1 MKRRESDTI
10 AAIATPLGE
19 GGISVIRISGNQAV
33 NIADRLFKG
42 RMTLAAAETHT
53 AHFGKV
59 LDKEGNVV
67 DDVVVTVF
75 LEPNSYSGE
84 NTAEISCH
92 GGIFVTKRILELIL
106 NEGARHADPGEFTK
120 RAFLNGKLDLSQAEA
135 VADLIRAR
143 SDTAHRTS
151 VRQLEGVLSQRI
163 HQLRSS
169 LIDSIGLLELELD
182 FVEEDLEF
190 VDKAK
195 FQRSIDETIG
205 EIDCLLGSFSAGRIY
220 REGVKVVIAGPPNAG
235 KSSLLNA
242 LLESNRAIVTDIPG
256 TTRDTIEEAVTIE
269 GVSFRLVD
277 TAGLRETHDIVEREG
292 VKRAEDEARTGD
304 IVLFVVDVSKSAENV
319 DRSRTMEFAGGLGA
333 TAIKQILVL
342 NKSDLP
348 TWPTSEVL
356 GTLSSGHNIGY
367 VEVSARTGA
376 GLDKLQKMLVET
388 AFSGKTPGNDA
399 TATVT
404 NLRHFEA
411 LTRAKESLILS
422 RDSLERKQGSEFVAV
437 DLRNALDHLGEVTGE
452 VTSEEILNNIFS
464 KFCVGK

>member
-1 MKRRESDTI
+1 MKRKETDTI

-33 NIADRLFKG
+33 SIADRLFKG
-42 RMTLAAAETHT
+42 RTTLVTAETHT

-59 LDKEGNVV
+59 LDKDGNVV
-67 DDVVVTVF
+67 DDVVVTIF

-135 VADLIRAR
+135 VADLIHAR
-143 SDTAHRTS
+143 SDTAHRAS

-163 HQLRSS
+163 RQLRSS

-190 VDKAK
+190 VDKTK
-195 FQRSIDETIG
+195 FQRSIDDTIG

-220 REGVKVVIAGPPNAG
+220 REGIKVVIAGPPNAG

-304 IVLFVVDVSKSAENV
+304 IVLFVVDVSRNAENV
-319 DRSRTMEFAGGLGA
+319 DWSRTEEFAGGLGA
-333 TAIKQILVL
+333 TAVKQILVL

-348 TWPTSEVL
+348 TRPTTEVL
-356 GTLSSGHNIGY
+356 GTLSSRQDARC

-376 GLDKLQKMLVET
+376 GLDRLQRMLVET

-422 RDSLERKQGSEFVAV
+422 RDSLERKQSSELVAV